1 MVSSV
6 RECICACQ
14 AGCPRTEFRIR
25 ALSQVNGVSS
35 AHNLSGQEVFVIV
48 LLALALVAA
57 VALTAVWSGDKDRRQ
72 AALDVLDRIIR
83 WRP

>member
-1 MVSSV
+1 MFSSV
-6 RECICACQ
+6 RECIPVCQ
-14 AGCPRTEFRIR
+14 AGCTRTEFRLS
-25 ALSQVNGVSS
+25 ALPQFSGAISRNV
-35 AHNLSGQEVFVIV
+35 SGQDVFVIA

-57 VALTAVWSGDKDRRQ
+57 VALTAVWTGNGDRRK